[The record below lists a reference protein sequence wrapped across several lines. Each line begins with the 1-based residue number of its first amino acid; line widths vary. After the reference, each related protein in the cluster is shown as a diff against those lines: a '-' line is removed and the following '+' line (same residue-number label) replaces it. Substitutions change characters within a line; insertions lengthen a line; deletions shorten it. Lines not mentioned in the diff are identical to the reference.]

1 MVRFWDEKLQKV
13 VTRFLDAPV
22 CNIATGET
30 LFNALADA
38 LERRHIPWK
47 NLIGFASSVMVG
59 KRNSVLSRVISK
71 QPNVFSM
78 GCVCHLAA
86 LCAAAALKKLPV
98 SIDNLLIDI
107 YYHFNN
113 SSKRCEEFSVILQNF
128 DGIAPVRVLKHCS
141 TRWLS
146 LERAVLF
153 FGQLF
158 MPTLTERLPL
168 ASQTRSV

>member
-1 MVRFWDEKLQKV
+1 M
-13 VTRFLDAPV
+13 

-30 LFNALADA
+30 IFNALADV

-47 NLIGFASSVMVG
+47 NLIGFASDSASVMVG

-86 LCAAAALKKLPV
+86 LCAAAALKRLPV

-107 YYHFNN
+107 YYHFKN
-113 SSKRCEEFSVILQNF
+113 SSKRCEEFSVILQDF

-141 TRWLS
+141 TRL
-146 LERAVLF
+146 LGRE
-153 FGQLF
+153 
-158 MPTLTERLPL
+158 
-168 ASQTRSV
+168 